1 MKVTRIHA
9 EHFLGYDSLDLELPE
24 KISVFV
30 GKNGS
35 GKSSILDAIRAAFL
49 GTARCIPRGDSSTL
63 GRDGHNWSVELDLV
77 KGETNRTIRRTATT
91 LSKVDDGK
99 KIKVAQADLDRALG
113 DPKALEAALDVWKAT
128 KMTSAD
134 RQALVFKLAKVKVSE
149 EELKEKGLLHP
160 DVRRQA
166 LVGNW
171 KKAES
176 TAAELKRAEKRV
188 LENLNSEPPDDA
200 EIQLKQVTKLS
211 EISDDMLRA
220 MKAKVAELQQ
230 QERDLTREVG
240 RLEGRTQA
248 SAEGLAERATELQAE
263 IDALTAKNLPT
274 RHLEAKQAIKDE
286 KALRDAVAESL
297 EKIRLKR
304 HNAGMGKDDCEHDIG
319 IVEKAGAM
327 HACPICGDEHEAEAS
342 PEEVKKLKASLAEAE
357 STIKDCDEKLEQ
369 GEAAHEKHEARL
381 IDLRAEA
388 QDLKAEDDRH
398 ADLQRELKETE
409 AKIETAAEPSTAEDL
424 AKANGD
430 LEKAQTSLG
439 RGRLI
444 VRQVETYRSGVEAH
458 KDEQGRRQVLADN
471 ALAYEAMEKLCRPG
485 GLRSELLAPTLDPIR
500 ERLSGWSQILPFE
513 IELTDDFNIRVI
525 RDGASM
531 SLDLCSASEQWRV
544 SLAVADALAQLAG
557 LRFLALDE
565 VSLLDKS
572 SRNTVIRT
580 LVHLADDY
588 DQVIACAVLNEPVKP
603 APGGT
608 DLQFYLVEDGRVEAV
623 VAEEGVAA

>member
-49 GTARCIPRGDSSTL
+49 GTARGIPRGDSSTL
-63 GRDGHNWSVELDLV
+63 GRDGRNWSVELDLV
-77 KGETNRTIRRTATT
+77 KGETHRTIRRTATA

-99 KIKVAQADLDRALG
+99 KVKVIQADLDRALG

-128 KMTSAD
+128 RMTPAD
-134 RQALVFKLAKVKVSE
+134 RQALVFKLAKVKVTE
-149 EELKEKGLLHP
+149 EELKVKGLLHP

-188 LENLNSEPPDDA
+188 LENLHSEPPDDA
-200 EIQLKQVTKLS
+200 EIQLKKVTKLS

-248 SAEGLAERATELQAE
+248 SAEGLAERATELQTE
-263 IDALTAKNLPT
+263 IDE
-274 RHLEAKQAIKDE
+274 LEAQDIPAAYLKAKEAIKAE
-286 KALRDAVAESL
+286 KVLRGKVADSVEELRRKKSAALDSKDCCDSDIKLHSQAAGKHTCAICGLEHEGSPDPKELASL
-297 EKIRLKR
+297 EKEVAK
-304 HNAGMGKDDCEHDIG
+304 
-319 IVEKAGAM
+319 
-327 HACPICGDEHEAEAS
+327 AEAT
-342 PEEVKKLKASLAEAE
+342 VKE
-357 STIKDCDEKLEQ
+357 CDEQAEMCEAAIEKHDQHLEYLEQ
-369 GEAAHEKHEARL
+369 KR
-381 IDLRAEA
+381 R
-388 QDLKAEDDRH
+388 DLKADDDH
-398 ADLQRELKETE
+398 LADLQRELKETE

-430 LEKAQTSLG
+430 LEKAQASLA

-444 VRQVETYRSGVEAH
+444 VNQVETYRSGVEAH
-458 KDEQGRRQVLADN
+458 RDEQGRRQTLEDN
-471 ALAYEAMEKLCRPG
+471 AKAYEAMEKLCRPG
-485 GLRSELLAPTLDPIR
+485 GLRSEMLAPTLDPIR

-513 IELTDDFNIRVI
+513 IDLTDDFNIRVI

-608 DLQFYLVEDGRVEAV
+608 DLKFYLVEDGRVEAV